1 MYQIEL
7 GHWPRFSFKRSC
19 AIAIKMAQDRPST
32 SLTAP
37 PREVMVDFGVSK
49 ARFLQETAI
58 ARIWRVERAGGDPA
72 ALKVYLSDSM
82 GNETYGFAFLRAL
95 KGASAVHI
103 YAQSQTAALMEWLPG
118 PSLGDLSRSGR
129 DKDAAF
135 QLGSVASV
143 LHGASGFDASKW
155 PELSAWFAPLFD
167 MEFALNCTA
176 DDRALIEHGRDVARQ
191 RLAASTNQ
199 VPLHGD
205 LHHDNVR
212 LGPRGYCSFD
222 AKGVV
227 GDRAYE
233 LANAFRNPKGVPDL
247 IRDPAR
253 LRFLRDTW
261 SDALGIEAQDLMG
274 WAVAKTALSIAWRSK
289 GVLSSDPELDLLDL
303 MLGVL
308 DAG

>member
-1 MYQIEL
+1 MSNAL
-7 GHWPRFSFKRSC
+7 
-19 AIAIKMAQDRPST
+19 
-32 SLTAP
+32 L
-37 PREVMVDFGVSK
+37 V
-49 ARFLQETAI
+49 QETAI
-58 ARIWRVERAGGDPA
+58 ARIWRVDRASGDPA
-72 ALKVYLSDSM
+72 ALKVYLTDNM

-95 KGASAVHI
+95 KGTGAANI

-143 LHGASGFDASKW
+143 LHSASGFDATKW

-167 MEFALNCTA
+167 MEFASDCTA
-176 DDRALIEHGRDVARQ
+176 GKRALIERGRDVARQ

-212 LGPRGYCSFD
+212 LGPRGYCAFD

-233 LANAFRNPKGVPDL
+233 LANAFRNPKGMPDL

-261 SDALGIEAQDLMG
+261 SKSMGVKAQELMG
-274 WAVAKTALSIAWRSK
+274 WAVAKTSLSIAWRSK
-289 GVLSSDPELDLLDL
+289 GALSSDPELDLLKP
-303 MLGVL
+303 MIGVL
-308 DAG
+308 DDG